1 MPQIIRTLKITLMAK
16 YHKWQDTI
24 NTKNVKNAKNAKNY
38 KIVKNIENVKQA
50 EAEVVPSSSSVK
62 FKFLKFS

>member
-24 NTKNVKNAKNAKNY
+24 NVKNVKNVKNAKNAKNY
-38 KIVKNIENVKQA
+38 KIVKNIENVENVKQA
-50 EAEVVPSSSSVK
+50 EAEVVPSSS
-62 FKFLKFS
+62 